1 LRRKGSK
8 RLEDR
13 IYILVEKAIAAQ
25 NTEELEAVNADL
37 RAALKEHTERLR
49 KLVASQ
55 LVERGSTENG
65 LKTPESPR
73 GNHLRAAALWC
84 WAGLRRV

>member
-25 NTEELEAVNADL
+25 NTEELEAIIADL

-49 KLVASQ
+49 KLAASK
-55 LVERGSTENG
+55 LVERDRR
-65 LKTPESPR
+65 KTD
-73 GNHLRAAALWC
+73 
-84 WAGLRRV
+84 

>member
-1 LRRKGSK
+1 MPRKGSK

-25 NTEELEAVNADL
+25 NTEELEAVIADL

-49 KLVASQ
+49 KLAASQ
-55 LVERGSTENG
+55 LVERDRR
-65 LKTPESPR
+65 KTD
-73 GNHLRAAALWC
+73 
-84 WAGLRRV
+84 